1 MTETKPHIRMTA
13 AETDRIKE
21 VSCPDDL
28 ESLSAEYL
36 RRMLRELQV
45 RQSALE
51 GYNEKNI
58 HRLKRLVDIL
68 KHPADTLQEFL
79 DYALDQ
85 AIGLTDSRI
94 GYIYHYHEDRREFV
108 LNTWSKDVMAECRI
122 ANPETC
128 YELDKTGIW
137 GEAVRRRQPIVVN
150 DFPAENPF
158 KKGYPEGHV
167 QLFKFMTVPIFKES
181 RIVGVVGLA
190 NKESDYDDIDILQV
204 SLLMEAVWGVLERR
218 HAEQEL
224 QHSNETLE
232 LRVAQ
237 EVAKNIQKELL
248 LIQQSR
254 LAAMGEMI
262 GNIAHQWRQP
272 LNALGLLLFNIKDA
286 YQFGALDPAFLNQLV
301 TDGNRMIQKMS
312 TTISDFLNFFRPDK
326 EITAF
331 SALEQIREAI
341 SLVSSSF
348 ENSRIAIHIDAPGDL
363 ILTGFPNEY
372 SQVLLN
378 LLSNSKE
385 AILGNKPSPHAGKV
399 DIVLSA
405 QDGKGCVSVRDNG
418 GGIPA
423 DVLYRIFDPYFTT
436 KQKGSGI
443 GLYMSKM
450 IIERNMNGSI
460 SARNIDG
467 GAEFVI
473 VSPLAEL
480 RDPS

>member
-1 MTETKPHIRMTA
+1 MTETHPDICMTA
-13 AETDRIKE
+13 ATPERINE
-21 VSCPDDL
+21 AACPEDL
-28 ESLSAEYL
+28 ESLSAEDL
-36 RRMLRELQV
+36 RRMLRELRA

-51 GYNEKNI
+51 GSNEKNI

-68 KHPADTLQEFL
+68 KHPAGTIQEFL

-122 ANPETC
+122 ANPATC

-137 GEAVRRRQPIVVN
+137 GEAVRQHRPIIVN
-150 DFPAENPF
+150 DFSAENAL

-167 QLFKFMTVPIFKES
+167 PLIRFMTVPIFKDS

-190 NKESDYDDIDILQV
+190 NKETDYDDIDILQT

-232 LRVAQ
+232 FRVAQ

-272 LNALGLLLFNIKDA
+272 LNALGLMLFNIKDA
-286 YQFGALDPAFLNQLV
+286 YQFGALDTVFLNQAV

-312 TTISDFLNFFRPDK
+312 TTITDFLNFFRPDK
-326 EITAF
+326 EITTF
-331 SALEQIREAI
+331 SALDQIREAI
-341 SLVSSSF
+341 SLVSASF
-348 ENSRIAIHIDAPGDL
+348 ENSLIAIHIDAPGDL

-378 LLSNSKE
+378 LLSNAKE
-385 AILGNKPSPHAGKV
+385 AILENKRPPHEGKV
-399 DIVLSA
+399 DIVLSV
-405 QDGKGCVSVRDNG
+405 QDGKGSVSVRDNG

-423 DVLYRIFDPYFTT
+423 EVLYRIFDPYFTT
-436 KQKGSGI
+436 KKKGSGI

-473 VSPLAEL
+473 VSPLAETKD
-480 RDPS
+480 RS